1 MTTNVNK
8 FTQEVLSLRN
18 KAIDCQ
24 GKVEYLTQIREKFF
38 ADINQYQQLLNQAS
52 DRHLRILINMIYNV
66 TTYVIAKRNGNQV

>member
-38 ADINQYQQLLNQAS
+38 ADINQYQ
-52 DRHLRILINMIYNV
+52 
-66 TTYVIAKRNGNQV
+66 